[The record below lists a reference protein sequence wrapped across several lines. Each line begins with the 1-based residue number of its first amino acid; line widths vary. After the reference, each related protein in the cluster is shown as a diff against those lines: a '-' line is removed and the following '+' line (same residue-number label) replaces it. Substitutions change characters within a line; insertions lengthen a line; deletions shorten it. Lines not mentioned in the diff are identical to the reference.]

1 MNYDSYNKFDSFDSR
16 GRNLTEQTKR
26 QLKVPWVN
34 VFYHRGKIIIPREK
48 KFLIPKNEF
57 IISFK

>member
-1 MNYDSYNKFDSFDSR
+1 MNYDSYNKFDNYDSR

-34 VFYHRGKIIIPREK
+34 VIYHRGKIIIPREK

-57 IISFK
+57 IFSFK